1 MSPPCTRLCPRVALP
16 RVRKCPAHLKAR
28 QARRRGYCPDNAVTQ
43 AGPARGLPVGHCGGS
58 ARCAACERGGV
69 ASAARPRACRTTRNA
84 PTTKKPSSVSRYS
97 SCTGASRPSPRSP
110 SAGPARACAANS
122 ASRPS
127 PAPRAPGAAAAQG
140 AGSAGPAS
148 SSPAPAAGA
157 PAAAAGAGRALLH
170 LLRPASG
177 AQPAAR
183 GRAPDRR
190 RRLAQR
196 PPPGWQESIPA
207 PQSASLH
214 AQQPRHTCRRHRPP
228 GCAARRASLRSRQA
242 PRGCCS
248 ARGRAQASTT
258 AARLRPGARGR
269 RSVAGCGA
277 RHALHH
283 ANCCHAHAAPH
294 RCRLLPAIL
303 QRLNVFADDHHLAQ
317 HQPSPLRVRGPA
329 RTRAQQLLQE
339 VGEQLLLLLSYPAST
354 SECRS

>member
-157 PAAAAGAGRALLH
+157 PAAAAGAGRALPH

-183 GRAPDRR
+183 GRALDRR

-196 PPPGWQESIPA
+196 PPPGWQQSIPHH
-207 PQSASLH
+207 SLQACTH
-214 AQQPRHTCRRHRPP
+214 SNPVTPAGATARP
-228 GCAARRASLRSRQA
+228 AARRGGRACAAGKRRAAAAAPAGTLRRALQQH
-242 PRGCCS
+242 GCCQ
-248 ARGRAQASTT
+248 ARGG
-258 AARLRPGARGR
+258 AAAWPGAAHAMRSTMPTAVMHTQCPTAVGYCR
-269 RSVAGCGA
+269 RSCSA
-277 RHALHH
+277 
-283 ANCCHAHAAPH
+283 
-294 RCRLLPAIL
+294 
-303 QRLNVFADDHHLAQ
+303 
-317 HQPSPLRVRGPA
+317 
-329 RTRAQQLLQE
+329 
-339 VGEQLLLLLSYPAST
+339 
-354 SECRS
+354 